1 MAVKLFRPIG
11 AVSRWV
17 ARLLGPPVRLVVHVV
32 MLPVDLVFLVLDAF
46 WLNVRKTGWFGTDCR
61 GRDSF
66 PGGPCPP
73 ARKYTNKFLFRLVCP
88 EMARSRREPRPVC
101 RAGEKPAVR
110 LVRGS
115 FVVFAVGFIGL
126 LGAWGVLRA
135 WSQREGALVPEDATQ
150 RVLAERIAQGD
161 AAFSGGKYGQAL
173 SSYRSAL
180 RLTPGDMELRYKA
193 GLCYDE
199 LAEAESAARYF
210 AGAAQGGPTL
220 TFANNG
226 SATDPT
232 FTGDT
237 ITRSSGSWATDGF
250 AASDA
255 ITVIGTTS
263 NNTTTD
269 AAYTIGSISAAG
281 RVLTLDT
288 SDTLVNEDAWGDA
301 LLVAKTVPAGEP
313 AVSLKGEDGHPP
325 AVRRMA
331 LRMYERGVVRAAG
344 GYARRA
350 IALGVEDGPIHA
362 ILADSYLWRDDIE
375 GAAPHIAAALQANPE
390 SSIVRAAQAHSLA
403 IAGESERAVEILD
416 TVADDPS
423 VALLAGLYK
432 LDLLRKAGRADEEL
446 MQMQALAGQFP
457 DMPWLSIRL
466 VETRLVGGQ
475 MAEAMREAER
485 LRRELR
491 DDPEAKLQLAA
502 TLSRYG
508 RDSLAVQIAQ
518 ECADDND
525 RFRAQANV
533 FIGEVFLR
541 RGMFEHARA
550 YGERALAEQPSYAP
564 ALLLAGRAALST
576 GDADTA
582 GVYLGAAVEAAPEN
596 SAVWHSLGLL
606 HATVR
611 DLVAAEESLQ
621 KACELSP
628 ENGSMRQQ
636 YGMVLLGAG
645 KKEEAQGEFLKAV
658 ELMEQPM
665 TAYTSLG
672 MLAQQADSEEAARY
686 YLAAIQAAPKE
697 AAIAANNLAEL
708 ILSSLAPGDDASLAV
723 ALAYSAYVRTIGTQY
738 EQSIADT
745 LAKALRAA
753 GLSAE
758 DLGVELPPSTQDATG
773 GGPSASGSAVGAP
786 ADSDEAAQPGAREG
800 SAGGAS
806 GD

>member
-1 MAVKLFRPIG
+1 MAVRLFRPIG

-17 ARLLGPPVRLVVHVV
+17 ARLLAPPVRLVLHVV

-66 PGGPCPP
+66 PGGICPP

-88 EMARSRREPRPVC
+88 DMGRSRREPRPLC

-110 LVRGS
+110 LVRGLLVVLAVA
-115 FVVFAVGFIGL
+115 FVGL

-135 WSQREGALVPEDATQ
+135 WSQREGAVPPEEATQ
-150 RVLAERIAQGD
+150 RVLAERIARGD
-161 AAFSGGKYGQAL
+161 AAFSGGQYGQAL
-173 SSYRSAL
+173 SFYRSAL
-180 RLTPGDMELRYKA
+180 RLAPEGKELRYKA

-199 LAEAESAARYF
+199 LAEAEGAARYF
-210 AGAAQGGPTL
+210 AGAAL
-220 TFANNG
+220 
-226 SATDPT
+226 
-232 FTGDT
+232 GD
-237 ITRSSGSWATDGF
+237 
-250 AASDA
+250 DA
-255 ITVIGTTS
+255 
-263 NNTTTD
+263 
-269 AAYTIGSISAAG
+269 
-281 RVLTLDT
+281 
-288 SDTLVNEDAWGDA
+288 
-301 LLVAKTVPAGEP
+301 
-313 AVSLKGEDGHPP
+313 HPP

-344 GYARRA
+344 AYAQRA
-350 IALGVEDGPIHA
+350 IELGVEDGPIRA
-362 ILADSYLWRDDIE
+362 ILADSYLWRDDLE

-403 IAGESERAVEILD
+403 IEGESEKAVEILD

-432 LDLLRKAGRADEEL
+432 LDLLRKAGRADEEM
-446 MQMQALAGQFP
+446 MQVQALAEQFP

-475 MAEAMREAER
+475 RAEAMREAER

-491 DDPEAKLQLAA
+491 DDPGAKLQLAA

-550 YGERALAEQPSYAP
+550 YAERALAEQPSLAP
-564 ALLLAGRAALST
+564 ALLLAGRAALSA
-576 GDADTA
+576 GDTDTA

-606 HATVR
+606 HGTVK

-636 YGMVLLGAG
+636 YGMILLLAG

-672 MLAQQADSEEAARY
+672 ILAQQADSEEAARRH
-686 YLAAIQAAPKE
+686 YLAAIQAAPKQ

-708 ILSSLAPGDDASLAV
+708 ILSDLAPGDDASLAV
-723 ALAYSAYVRTIGTQY
+723 ALAYSAYVRAIGTQY
-738 EQSIADT
+738 EQSTADT

-753 GLSAE
+753 GFSAE

-773 GGPSASGSAVGAP
+773 GRLSTSGSAVSAP
-786 ADSDEAAQPGAREG
+786 ADSDEAAQPGAGEG
-800 SAGGAS
+800 SAGRAS